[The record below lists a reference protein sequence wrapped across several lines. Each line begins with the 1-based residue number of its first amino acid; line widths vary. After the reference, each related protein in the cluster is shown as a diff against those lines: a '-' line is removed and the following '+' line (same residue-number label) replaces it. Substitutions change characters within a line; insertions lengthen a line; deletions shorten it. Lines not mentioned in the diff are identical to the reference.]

1 MNTPNPELEPVT
13 LFSIVMPAYNEEDVI
28 EATLTDLCDHL
39 DTTGFAYE
47 VVVTNDGS
55 KDRTGEILERIE
67 AERLHVRPIL
77 NPGPGGYGYAIR
89 KELEHYHGGAVVV
102 VTADG
107 ADSPKD
113 IVAYFSKINEVYDCA
128 FGARFGKDSTVTGYP
143 PIKRLINRMAN
154 QLLAWI
160 VGVPYKDFTNGF
172 KCYRRHVV
180 EDMQPIITGQF
191 NITIEMSLKATLA
204 GWSYAVVPNDWRQRD
219 AGESSFNVLKLMK
232 PYAATMIY
240 CLTRLSAHRAP
251 VEPSAAR
258 SAPCHPGL
266 FFCL

>member
-1 MNTPNPELEPVT
+1 MTSPQNQPAPGRQPVS

-28 EATLTDLCDHL
+28 EATLTDLCDYL
-39 DTTGFAYE
+39 DATDFAYE

-55 KDRTGEILERIE
+55 KDRTGEILARIA
-67 AERLHVRPIL
+67 AERPQVRPVL

-89 KELEHYHGGAVVV
+89 KGLEVYEGGAAVV

-113 IVAYFSKINEVYDCA
+113 VAAYFGKINEGYDCA

-143 PIKRLINRMAN
+143 PIKRVINRMAN

-172 KCYRRHVV
+172 KCYRREVI
-180 EDMQPIITGQF
+180 EDMQPLITGQF

-219 AGESSFNVLKLMK
+219 AGESSFKVMKLLK

-240 CLTRLSAHRAP
+240 CLTRRYLLSVR
-251 VEPSAAR
+251 R
-258 SAPCHPGL
+258 
-266 FFCL
+266 

>member
-1 MNTPNPELEPVT
+1 MASPKNQVQPDRPPVA

-28 EATLTDLCDHL
+28 EATLADLCDHL
-39 DTTGFAYE
+39 DTTGFDYE
-47 VVVTNDGS
+47 VVVTDDGS
-55 KDRTGEILERIE
+55 KDRTGEILARIA
-67 AERLHVRPIL
+67 AERPQVRPIR
-77 NPGPGGYGYAIR
+77 NPGPGGYGFAIR
-89 KELEHYHGGAVVV
+89 KGLEVYRGGAVAV

-113 IVAYFSKINEVYDCA
+113 VAAYFAKINEGFDCA

-143 PIKRLINRMAN
+143 PVKRVINRVAN

-172 KCYRRHVV
+172 KCYRREVI
-180 EDMQPIITGQF
+180 EDMQPLIAGQF

-204 GWSYAVVPNDWRQRD
+204 GWRYAVVPNDWRQRD
-219 AGESSFNVLKLMK
+219 AGKSSFHVMKLIK

-240 CLTRLSAHRAP
+240 CLTRRYLLSVR
-251 VEPSAAR
+251 R
-258 SAPCHPGL
+258 
-266 FFCL
+266 